1 MSGVVDTD
9 ENGNL
14 RYSDPKRD
22 FFEKQKQ
29 LSQITGDD
37 YPTYKDSVNATLAER
52 NMYNRFELEDAMSNL
67 HQIGED
73 IETIIYAIG
82 DSPIKHTEDQ
92 LLNMLIGM
100 KQLHD
105 TRYQKMWNVF
115 EQLIKNGTIAN
126 KDK

>member
-1 MSGVVDTD
+1 MD
-9 ENGNL
+9 
-14 RYSDPKRD
+14 
-22 FFEKQKQ
+22 
-29 LSQITGDD
+29 
-37 YPTYKDSVNATLAER
+37 
-52 NMYNRFELEDAMSNL
+52 RFDLEEAMSNL

-92 LLNMLIGM
+92 LLNMLIGI

-115 EQLIKNGTIAN
+115 EQLIKNGTITN
-126 KDK
+126 KNVDNSEISSYGVGMMTNKITNTEG

>member
-1 MSGVVDTD
+1 M
-9 ENGNL
+9 
-14 RYSDPKRD
+14 
-22 FFEKQKQ
+22 
-29 LSQITGDD
+29 
-37 YPTYKDSVNATLAER
+37 
-52 NMYNRFELEDAMSNL
+52 NRFDLEEA
-67 HQIGED
+67 IGEMLSTQND

-126 KDK
+126 KKK

>member
-1 MSGVVDTD
+1 MD
-9 ENGNL
+9 
-14 RYSDPKRD
+14 
-22 FFEKQKQ
+22 
-29 LSQITGDD
+29 
-37 YPTYKDSVNATLAER
+37 
-52 NMYNRFELEDAMSNL
+52 RFDLEEAMSNL

-92 LLNMLIGM
+92 LLNMLIGI

-115 EQLIKNGTIAN
+115 EQLIKNGTITN
-126 KDK
+126 KNVDNSETSSYGVGMMTTKITNTEGEIEQ

>member
-1 MSGVVDTD
+1 M
-9 ENGNL
+9 
-14 RYSDPKRD
+14 
-22 FFEKQKQ
+22 
-29 LSQITGDD
+29 
-37 YPTYKDSVNATLAER
+37 
-52 NMYNRFELEDAMSNL
+52 NRFELEDAMSDL

-100 KQLHD
+100 KQLHN
-105 TRYQKMWNVF
+105 TRYQKMWDIF

-126 KDK
+126 EEKQND